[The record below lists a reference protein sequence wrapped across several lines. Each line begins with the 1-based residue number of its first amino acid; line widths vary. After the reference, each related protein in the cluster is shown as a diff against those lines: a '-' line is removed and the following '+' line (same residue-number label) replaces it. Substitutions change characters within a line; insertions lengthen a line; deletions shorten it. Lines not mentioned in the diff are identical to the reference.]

1 MPVFNLSPV
10 DVVVSETITNVEVC
24 VNLALPFSL
33 ARSVVVTMETNDKI
47 GASNDATGN
56 SFNIISEDIICT

>member
-24 VNLALPFSL
+24 VNLTLPFSL

-56 SFNIISEDIICT
+56 SFNKISEDIICT